1 MTIVILIIGALFV
14 PHLIGASHP
23 APTPN
28 SNRPP
33 DAGGCRG
40 WDYDSVKLPPLD
52 ELSVESGDSTTTP
65 APFTVSSRTRP
76 PVPPI
81 PETTVIGMAG
91 PVLE

>member
-65 APFTVSSRTRP
+65 APFTVSFAPAVVPVRTVAAANEP
-76 PVPPI
+76 
-81 PETTVIGMAG
+81 MMS
-91 PVLE
+91 LS